1 MLSLQESNLEV
12 LKGSS
17 DLQMESI
24 CDIQESERGILFEEG
39 EGMRAKWIL
48 GGLTVSLLISLSVVY
63 SNPGKIMGN
72 IEKGENLFVSKCAF
86 CHHTDSKDI
95 KVGPGL
101 KGIFKEKVLPASK
114 KAVTREN
121 IRNQIKNPL
130 ANMPAVPDLSEQDI
144 RDIIEYLRVL

>member
-1 MLSLQESNLEV
+1 
-12 LKGSS
+12 
-17 DLQMESI
+17 MESI

-48 GGLTVSLLISLSVVY
+48 GGLTVSLLISLSAGY
-63 SNPGKIMGN
+63 SNPGKITGN

-86 CHHTDSKDI
+86 CHHTDKKDE

-130 ANMPAVPDLSEQDI
+130 ANMPAVPGLSEQDI
-144 RDIIEYLRVL
+144 RDIIEYLRTL